1 MSASNRVPC
10 RAIFHL
16 GSIVATLGALA
27 ATTDEQRLRYLA
39 RHSIGDWC
47 SGAQSKC
54 GGRAIEGGFR
64 RRFAETEGALWR
76 TLFETER
83 TLFETDARS
92 KISTHDN

>member
-1 MSASNRVPC
+1 MFKRAAPPGQDAKSPSALSPYEDVAA
-10 RAIFHL
+10 RA
-16 GSIVATLGALA
+16 SQWW
-27 ATTDEQRLRYLA
+27 TDEGLYM
-39 RHSIGDWC
+39 C